1 MTRDSRSSGTVIV
14 VDSNP
19 SDYVRLA
26 KWARQAGMRFHQLPR
41 GQEALQAA
49 HRVAVDLWI
58 INVGLP
64 DMSGFELVE
73 QLQPR
78 RRGSDV
84 FLVADQYRKQD
95 ELRALSLGVTLY
107 LCKPARP
114 TWLSHWRVTAER
126 VGRASPDGN
135 DEATRDG
142 LGRSEATP
150 LEHGERH
157 CR

>member
-49 HRVAVDLWI
+49 LRVAVDLWI
-58 INVGLP
+58 INVELP
-64 DMSGFELVE
+64 DMCGFELVE

-78 RRGSDV
+78 RRGSKV
-84 FLVADQYRKQD
+84 YLVGNHYRQED
-95 ELRALSLGVTLY
+95 ERRAVSQGVTMY
-107 LCKPARP
+107 LCKPARR
-114 TWLSHWRVTAER
+114 TWLGQRRAKAER
-126 VGRASPDGN
+126 SVTSVSTADDETTLNGRDRGCVAS
-135 DEATRDG
+135 EKHR
-142 LGRSEATP
+142 
-150 LEHGERH
+150 ER
-157 CR
+157 